1 MAPSVLCMDD
11 LFAGSLDCNAKD
23 MQIAKATNIVITDPC
38 GFPGVRAIEHR
49 ERDSRLIAWEEG

>member
-11 LFAGSLDCNAKD
+11 LFAGSHDCNAKD

-38 GFPGVRAIEHR
+38 GFPGVRAIETR
-49 ERDSRLIAWEEG
+49 